1 MKAQTI
7 SIFFTSLLTCLS
19 CYGQDAPEATEKEL
33 SKQHPL
39 IEAKVG
45 YFFFTDS
52 DMNKVYDQGGIDVQL
67 SGSYPLY
74 KFLHVYGSVEYLE
87 KSGYSQGMHE
97 KTSLWEIPL
106 SLGLRSVFPIGNYVD
121 YYLSIGPRYFLVY
134 AHNESSYV
142 PKHMQANGCGGFA
155 NTGFLFILPKN
166 FTIDL
171 FGEYS
176 YKTLHFHN
184 TKTGAHGHTVQV
196 GGLTFG
202 GGIGYSF

>member
-1 MKAQTI
+1 MKRSFLFAFLT
-7 SIFFTSLLTCLS
+7 FFLGFS
-19 CYGQDAPEATEKEL
+19 CYGQAKKDASTPF

-39 IEAKVG
+39 LEAKAG

-52 DMNKVYDQGGIDVQL
+52 DMNKVYNQGGIDVQL
-67 SGSYPLY
+67 SGSYPIY
-74 KFLHVYGSVEYLE
+74 SVLHVYASVEYLE
-87 KSGYSQGMHE
+87 KTGYSEGMHE

-106 SLGLRSVFPIGNYVD
+106 SLGLRSVFSIQKYLE
-121 YYLSIGPRYFLVY
+121 YYLSIGPRYFFAY
-134 AHNESSYV
+134 AHNDSPYV
-142 PKHMQANGCGGFA
+142 PRNMQANGCGGFV

-166 FTIDL
+166 VTIDL

-176 YKTLHFHN
+176 YKTLHFHS
-184 TKTGAHGHTVQV
+184 TQSGASGHAVQV